1 MINFER
7 KMLTSGKNLT
17 TVRTRI
23 SINGL
28 NIFFFILA
36 TPCCW
41 ALTNYNSFND
51 DSMFRPR
58 SLLVQIR
65 LKVYKR
71 LKRQVNRLKEKHF
84 LKSKLTPFF
93 KFLT

>member
-23 SINGL
+23 SINCL
-28 NIFFFILA
+28 NIIFILA

-58 SLLVQIR
+58 SLLVRIL

-71 LKRQVNRLKEKHF
+71 LKRQVNRLKEK
-84 LKSKLTPFF
+84 PF
-93 KFLT
+93 

>member
-1 MINFER
+1 MVNFER
-7 KMLTSGKNLT
+7 KMLTSGKHLT

-23 SINGL
+23 SINCL
-28 NIFFFILA
+28 NIIFILA

-41 ALTNYNSFND
+41 ALTYYNSFNSFND

-58 SLLVQIR
+58 SLLVQIL

-71 LKRQVNRLKEKHF
+71 LKRQVNRLNEKHF
-84 LKSKLTPFF
+84 
-93 KFLT
+93 